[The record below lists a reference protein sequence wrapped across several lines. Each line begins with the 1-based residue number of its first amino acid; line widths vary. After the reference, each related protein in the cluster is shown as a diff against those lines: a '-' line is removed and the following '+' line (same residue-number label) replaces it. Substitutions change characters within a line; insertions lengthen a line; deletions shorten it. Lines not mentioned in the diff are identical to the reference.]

1 MEMKEKFYRF
11 MQGRYG
17 MDGLSVFL
25 VGAAFA
31 LSVLDAVIKTRI
43 LNLFAWGLLIF
54 AYTRIF
60 SRNHSRCIAQNAWF
74 YEHTKAF
81 RGFFQKE
88 RSRMKIR
95 KTHHIYTCKN
105 CGQKIRIPKGKGKI
119 IVTCPKCRCE
129 FTKRS

>member
-1 MEMKEKFYRF
+1 MKEKFYRF

-25 VGAAFA
+25 IGTAF
-31 LSVLDAVIKTRI
+31 VLAVFDTFTRTHI
-43 LNLFAWGLLIF
+43 LNLFSWGLLIF

-60 SRNHSRCIAQNAWF
+60 SRNHSRCIGQNMWF
-74 YEHTKAF
+74 YEHTKEI
-81 RGFFQKE
+81 REFFQKE
-88 RSRMKIR
+88 KSRMKIR
-95 KTHHIYTCKN
+95 KTHHIYTCRN

-119 IVTCPKCRCE
+119 IVTCPKCRSE